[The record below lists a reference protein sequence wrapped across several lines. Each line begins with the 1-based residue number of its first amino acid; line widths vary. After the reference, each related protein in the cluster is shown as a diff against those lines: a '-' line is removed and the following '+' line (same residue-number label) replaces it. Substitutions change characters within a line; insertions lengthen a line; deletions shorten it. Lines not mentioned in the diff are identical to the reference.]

1 MKKMRQ
7 RCPVCK
13 AVQRI
18 EHSPI
23 MSRTLRCHKCGARF
37 VVGLSRRNG
46 KVGPKQSLQSSLI
59 SCKDCGKEISGRAER
74 CPNCG
79 APTPGIRIHKQR
91 KWPKIAAVSLSAAV
105 ILVVVGLGFVHIITG
120 SSLSAPHIVR
130 KGTFGYSE
138 TFINIDR
145 ITGMPWVFAKSKYP
159 VGCRV
164 LQDKGHIESD
174 EAFERRVSS
183 NYGSNTLAK
192 SFTPR

>member
-1 MKKMRQ
+1 M
-7 RCPVCK
+7 
-13 AVQRI
+13 
-18 EHSPI
+18 
-23 MSRTLRCHKCGARF
+23 
-37 VVGLSRRNG
+37 
-46 KVGPKQSLQSSLI
+46 
-59 SCKDCGKEISGRAER
+59 SCKDCGKEMSGRAER

-79 APTPGIRIHKQR
+79 APTPGTRVHRKR
-91 KWPKIAAVSLSAAV
+91 KWPKIAAVGLSAAV
-105 ILVVVGLGFVHIITG
+105 ILIVVGLGFVHIIAG
-120 SSLSAPHIVR
+120 SSLSAPHVVR

-164 LQDKGHIESD
+164 LQDEGLIESD
-174 EAFERRVSS
+174 EAFERRVSK